1 MNYKKIS
8 NYLMWSSLIAVV
20 VAGFVFFTQNNVFNL
35 AGTQWIL
42 IAIMLGVYSIG
53 AKMQA

>member
-8 NYLMWSSLIAVV
+8 NYLMWSSLITVV